1 MKNTKSKEY
10 IRLLTP
16 WIKDSQQYLYTFPD
30 RPELMCYGTGYNSWG
45 VQTNQKALS
54 AFAVAALDPDSDFS
68 PYGLTREEVL
78 EQAMAMLRF
87 SLQSHIEGDY
97 CCADGEKWGH
107 TWISALGIE
116 RMMHGVEL
124 LIPHLTIE
132 DQALLRKVL
141 VSEADWLL
149 EHYTIE
155 AGLIAKDGK
164 NKPES
169 NIWNGAILSRV
180 ATMYPDTPNAEAYKE
195 KATHFFINGI
205 SLESDETNFTV
216 YDGIKVRDSF
226 RGANFFNSFALDHH
240 GYMNLGYMIIC
251 LSNIAMLHFFYKN
264 RNEKPPAA
272 LYHNAKELW
281 ALARSMTYEDGR
293 LNRIGGDTRIRYCY
307 CQDYALPAWLLA
319 EDVFDEDCSMLEDGW
334 LNILRTETDYN
345 GDGSFLSARCAG
357 LKNVSP
363 LYYTRLE
370 SDRGNAISMMA
381 LWHRQFNLS
390 GSKSAIEKKSWFS
403 KYHGAYMLKGE
414 KRMASFVWRS
424 AEPSQGQCAPVCESS
439 LLEWRGN
446 LTGQIHGLGS
456 AQREIVLEHS
466 GQSFEGGF
474 ITYGKNLCESSIF
487 VAEGQKIDNQAIK
500 SLAFAALPDDR
511 TVLCIQSA
519 DAKNRTI
526 ISQVQGLLLNV
537 PNDLFNH
544 SIREYATAKGIY
556 RLHGGDRGVP
566 ETINAGKWLCV
577 DNKVGVV
584 EVNKELMIVRPGHR
598 QISLKS
604 MGHGT
609 SHKAG
614 ALYCDEV
621 CSVYENRQRWYS
633 AGEHIYDSAFAIIVG
648 DSDETQSFSKTVGAL
663 PNLPKD
669 VLSVVATGED
679 GQEYALVFNL
689 SGELQEVG
697 EKGWRIVATGEVL
710 EQPIFM
716 EPDQACLF
724 TI

>member
-1 MKNTKSKEY
+1 MQNNKSKDY
-10 IRLLTP
+10 IRLLTA

-54 AFAVAALDPDSDFS
+54 AFAVAALDSDFS
-68 PYGLTREEVL
+68 PYSLTSEEVL
-78 EQAMAMLRF
+78 EQAKAMLRF

-97 CCADGEKWGH
+97 FCADGEKWGH

-116 RMMHGVEL
+116 RMMHGVDI
-124 LIPHLTIE
+124 LIPHITSEEL
-132 DQALLRKVL
+132 ALLRRVL

-149 EHYTIE
+149 DNYEIV

-180 ATMYPDTPNAEAYKE
+180 ATMYPDTPNAEAYKK

-205 SLESDETNFTV
+205 SIESDETNETV
-216 YDGIKVRDSF
+216 YDGIMVKDAF
-226 RGANFFNSFALDHH
+226 KGANFFDSFALDHH

-251 LSNIAMLHFFYKN
+251 LSNIAMLHFFYKK
-264 RNEKPPAA
+264 RNKKPPEA

-281 ALARSMTYEDGR
+281 MLARAMTYEDGR

-319 EDVFDEDCSMLEDGW
+319 GDMFNEDCSMLENGW
-334 LNILRTETDYN
+334 LDILRTETGYN

-357 LKNVSP
+357 LKKASP

-370 SDRGNAISMMA
+370 SDRGNALSMMA

-390 GSKSAIEKKSWFS
+390 GSNSATEKNSWYS
-403 KYHGAYMLKGE
+403 KYHGAYMVKGE
-414 KRMASFVWRS
+414 RRMASFVWRS
-424 AEPSQGQCAPVCESS
+424 AEQSQGQCVPTNDSS

-446 LTGQIHGLGS
+446 LTGQIRGLGS
-456 AQREIVLEHS
+456 AHCEKVIEHE
-466 GQSFEGGF
+466 GQCFEGGF
-474 ITYGKNLCESSIF
+474 LTYGKSLCESSGF
-487 VAEGQKIDNQAIK
+487 VAEGQAVDYQAIK

-544 SIREYATAKGIY
+544 SSREYITAEGKY
-556 RLHGGDRGVP
+556 RLHGGDRGVA
-566 ETINAGKWLCV
+566 EVITAGKWLCA
-577 DNKVGVV
+577 DNRIGVV
-584 EVNKELMIVRPGHR
+584 EAQKDLMIIRPGHR

-609 SHKAG
+609 NHKAG

-621 CSVYENRQRWYS
+621 CSVYENYQRWYS
-633 AGEHIYDSAFAIIVG
+633 SGEHIYDSAFAIIVG
-648 DSDETQSFSKTVGAL
+648 DSDETKSFAKSVVSL
-663 PNLPKD
+663 PNLPEG
-669 VLSVVATGED
+669 VLSVMASGSD
-679 GQEYALVFNL
+679 GKTYALVFNL
-689 SGELQEVG
+689 SGTTQTIG
-697 EKGWRIVATGEVL
+697 KQGWKLVTTGGVL
-710 EQPIFM
+710 EEAISI
-716 EPDQACLF
+716 EPGQAQLF
-724 TI
+724 SI

>member
-1 MKNTKSKEY
+1 MQNTKSKNY
-10 IRLLTP
+10 INLLIP

-54 AFAVAALDPDSDFS
+54 AFAVAALDPDSDFT

-78 EQAMAMLRF
+78 EQAKAMLRF

-97 CCADGEKWGH
+97 YCSDGEKWGH

-116 RMMHGVEL
+116 RMMHGVDI
-124 LIPHLTIE
+124 LIPHLTSE
-132 DQALLRKVL
+132 EQALLRKVL
-141 VSEADWLL
+141 TSEADWLL
-149 EHYTIE
+149 ESYIIG
-155 AGLIAKDGK
+155 AGLLAESGK

-180 ATMYPDTPNAEAYKE
+180 ATMYPDTPNAAAYKE
-195 KATHFFINGI
+195 KATNFFINGI
-205 SLESDETNFTV
+205 SIESDETSETV
-216 YDGIKVRDSF
+216 YDGIRVKDAF

-240 GYMNLGYMIIC
+240 GYMNHGYMIIC

-264 RNEKPPAA
+264 RNEKPPEA

-281 ALARSMTYEDGR
+281 NLARAMTYEDGR

-307 CQDYALPAWLLA
+307 CQDYALPSWLLA
-319 EDVFDEDCSMLEDGW
+319 EDMFDEDCSMLESGW
-334 LNILRTETDYN
+334 LDILSTETGYN

-357 LKNVSP
+357 LKKTSP

-390 GSKSAIEKKSWFS
+390 GNKVATKKNAWYSE
-403 KYHGAYMLKGE
+403 YHGAYMQKGE
-414 KRMASFVWRS
+414 NRMASFVWRS
-424 AEPSQGQCAPVCESS
+424 AEPSQGQCAPIDDSS

-446 LTGQIHGLGS
+446 LTGQIQGLGS
-456 AQREIVLEHS
+456 AQREIVLEHN
-466 GQSFEGGF
+466 GQCFEGGF
-474 ITYGKNLCESSIF
+474 VTYGKNLCESNGF
-487 VAEGQKIDNQAIK
+487 VAEGQKVDNQAIK

-519 DAKNRTI
+519 KANNRTI
-526 ISQVQGLLLNV
+526 IRQVQGLLLNV

-544 SIREYATAKGIY
+544 SIREYNTTEGNY
-556 RLHGGDRGVP
+556 RLHGGDRGAS
-566 ETINAGKWLCV
+566 EIINAGKWLCV
-577 DNKVGVV
+577 DNRVGVV
-584 EVNKELMIVRPGHR
+584 EAHKDLMIVRPGHR

-609 SHKAG
+609 DHKAG

-633 AGEHIYDSAFAIIVG
+633 AGEHIYDSAFAVIVG
-648 DSDETQSFSKTVGAL
+648 DSEETQSFAQGVGSL
-663 PNLPKD
+663 PNLPEG
-669 VLSVVATGED
+669 VLSVVTTGGD
-679 GQEYALVFNL
+679 RKEYALVFNL
-689 SGELQEVG
+689 SEKVQEVG
-697 EKGWRIVATGEVL
+697 EKGWGIVTTAEVL
-710 EQPIFM
+710 EGSITIY
-716 EPDQACLF
+716 PDHAYLF